1 MSEESGLSAILEGIL
16 QAHLSSPN
24 DSSYESAKA
33 KLAQERSGIGRNSRL
48 VKILSYEKLILV
60 LSLVLLPLGRHFR
73 ERREFSVVWLEK
85 SIETAMGLYL
95 RFIVSQTDTMKKLA
109 SDDDFPDYKTV
120 NATLEQADDDG
131 PEGAEAQ
138 RQIGLWRMQIT
149 NSQDISDLAVFDDVF
164 DKIDT
169 CAEEVFS
176 TCIHTDIGE
185 KTNAYL
191 GALKRYRHKITTI
204 LRKKWLEES
213 NDAIEA
219 NDVMRRYDKITARIA
234 VWLSPQDDARNA
246 PIPLLSAWLLEY
258 AWSSLSVVKEGVIE
272 ICRWFEPLLEY
283 YPALHAK
290 SHEMDDKSEVMIH
303 NVVNHVV
310 RIYAPDADVQL
321 CHFLWERRNSLIL
334 HLHNAMSTISQKETQ
349 QDRPK
354 DMVQVN
360 IAFDKLPGDE
370 KRVFEQ
376 LLLSMKN
383 ISKGNSRFSQGRGTY
398 AMCVTKW
405 RWRDKTLKNAKRDI
419 EPLVKAVL
427 LELRKAREYRTV
439 ILADSIIAGLRKQ
452 LEHILV
458 QMMKPNSHFRLSDKF
473 ATSTMWQWWD
483 DIEIP
488 KGVTPIMS
496 ANIDEAFKSKL
507 QQIQLEQRDQD
518 AIKELVTYVKH
529 MACAQATTEKDSAL
543 NSEVAKTLDALVH
556 ALKSNSTRLHD
567 CDMAMDPDLSCD
579 VRVAVPFKIPK
590 TKDQIHATI
599 LEPASS
605 KRHRST
611 TVSESPGAMKK
622 RARSSPFTISDSDE
636 DLVG

>member
-1 MSEESGLSAILEGIL
+1 MSEESGLSAILEEIL

-24 DSSYESAKA
+24 ASSYESAKA
-33 KLAQERSGIGRNSRL
+33 KLVQERRHIGRNSRL
-48 VKILSYEKLILV
+48 VKVLSYEKLILV
-60 LSLVLLPLGRHFR
+60 LALVLLPLGRHFR

-85 SIETAMGLYL
+85 SIETVMGLYL

-120 NATLEQADDDG
+120 NATLEQADDNG

-138 RQIGLWRMQIT
+138 RQIGLWKMQIT

-176 TCIHTDIGE
+176 TCIHTDIG
-185 KTNAYL
+185 
-191 GALKRYRHKITTI
+191 ALKHYRHKITTM
-204 LRKKWLEES
+204 LQKKWQT
-213 NDAIEA
+213 DI
-219 NDVMRRYDKITARIA
+219 MRRYDKITARIA
-234 VWLSPQDDARNA
+234 VWLSPQDDASNA
-246 PIPLLSAWLLEY
+246 PIPLLSAWLLDY

-303 NVVNHVV
+303 NIVNHVV

-321 CHFLWERRNSLIL
+321 CHFLWERRNTLIL
-334 HLHNAMSTISQKETQ
+334 HLHNTMSTISEKETQ

-354 DMVQVN
+354 DMAQIN
-360 IAFDKLPGDE
+360 NAFNKLPEDE
-370 KRVFEQ
+370 KQEFEQ
-376 LLLSMKN
+376 LLLLMKD
-383 ISKGNSRFSQGRGTY
+383 ISKGNLCFSQGRGTY
-398 AMCVTKW
+398 AMRITKW
-405 RWRDKTLKNAKRDI
+405 NWGNKTLKNAKRDI

-427 LELRKAREYRTV
+427 LELRKARQYRTV

-458 QMMKPNSHFRLSDKF
+458 QMMKPNFHFQLGDKF

-488 KGVTPIMS
+488 KGVTPITS
-496 ANIDEAFKSKL
+496 ANIHEAFKSKL

-529 MACAQATTEKDSAL
+529 MTCAQATTEKDSAL
-543 NSEVAKTLDALVH
+543 NSEVAKTLNALVH

-567 CDMAMDPDLSCD
+567 CDIAMDPDLSCD
-579 VRVAVPFKIPK
+579 VRVAVQFKIPK

-599 LEPASS
+599 LEPPSS